1 MNLSAHFLL
10 SPTDSARTGQIGIE
24 LNQLER
30 YKKNKPKGYEG
41 FYMNIGYPATNAGSI
56 SELQYCYF
64 PDDCGERC
72 QSTVA
77 FYRLENTGNYSII
90 TPGQSYTLMPAPEN
104 LYDDDDDDDDFLVCS
119 NITINASVQVRKG
132 DVIGA
137 CVSDDSTLSIVA
149 ETPRRDKVED
159 IQRTDY
165 QIFCNNLQSSPDK
178 INTTMLRPQNN
189 RVFLVF
195 AQITS
200 EFV

>member
-1 MNLSAHFLL
+1 MNLSAHLLL

-30 YKKNKPKGYEG
+30 YEKPKPKRYEE
-41 FYMNIGYPATNAGSI
+41 FYMNTGYPATSAGSI

-64 PDDCGERC
+64 PDDNDECC

-77 FYRLENTGNYSII
+77 FYRLENTSNYSII
-90 TPGQSYTLMPAPEN
+90 TPGQSYTLWLAPGN
-104 LYDDDDDDDDFLVCS
+104 LYDDDDNDDFLVCS
-119 NITINASVQVRKG
+119 NVTINPSVQVRKG
-132 DVIGA
+132 DVLGA
-137 CVSDDSTLSIVA
+137 CVSDYSTLSIVA
-149 ETPRRDKVED
+149 KTPPRVEVED
-159 IQRTDY
+159 IQRSDNRV
-165 QIFCNNLQSSPDK
+165 FCNNLQSSPDK
-178 INTTMLRPQNN
+178 INPMMLRPQKD